1 MNADDYNRQHLAMH
15 NIRPEHITA
24 LTRAFQRSAGL
35 EPDGKLGP
43 VTRRALEAVPEVT
56 DEATTAV
63 RPVPLRGAAAAV
75 AWAREARALWA
86 TATPAVR
93 KAMCRTFFAESPEY
107 ENWCAAFVSS
117 ALEAG
122 GIDVPR
128 LGPTRRGARALTRWV
143 AEQGSWVLSET
154 YCQHLRERRNVA
166 PVMAVELLPGDVL
179 CWQRV
184 RDSWECHVAVLL
196 AVNADGSIEIAEG
209 NATDPVT
216 RKAGQLVVQTLK
228 AIELPTRLQGL
239 YGVARP
245 NYGGGR

>member
-1 MNADDYNRQHLAMH
+1 MNTNNYNKREIEAGR
-15 NIRPEHITA
+15 ITAEHITA
-24 LTRAFQRSAGL
+24 LTRAFQLATDL

-43 VTRRALEAVPEVT
+43 LTRRALEAVPEVT
-56 DEATTAV
+56 DGATTAV
-63 RPVPLRGAAAAV
+63 WTGPRSGAAAAV
-75 AWAREARALWA
+75 QWARDAQAMWA

-93 KAMCRTFFAESPEY
+93 KAMRLTFFAESPEY

-117 ALEAG
+117 ALGAG

-245 NYGGGR
+245 NYGGAR